1 MSQAA
6 PPAGGFQEASPAA
19 FASGTRAAGI
29 VIALGY
35 LLGVVA
41 GPVVAVVGGLALI
54 TYGRSLLLMRIPA
67 AIAGGAIAVIAGSL
81 GVGALRWQ
89 ALELVELRGAQA
101 VLGPT
106 LLVGPTQVAVAVGIA
121 AAAALVAL
129 AMWLSEP
136 WPTARA
142 GYVWSALEAV
152 LVALAIVTVFFDP
165 SRSGFGGAGAGSFPA
180 QLFRSAV
187 AVVVTAG
194 AAGAAAWVLS
204 KQGDLWRAVPLVAS
218 GAAVLAG
225 AALLM
230 SAR

>member
-1 MSQAA
+1 MSEAA

-81 GVGALRWQ
+81 GVGALRWE
-89 ALELVELRGAQA
+89 ALELAELRGAQA

-106 LLVGPTQVAVAVGIA
+106 LLVGPTQTAVAVAIA

-129 AMWLSEP
+129 AVWLSAP

-165 SRSGFGGAGAGSFPA
+165 SRSGFGGAALPA
-180 QLFRSAV
+180 QLLRSVVAV
-187 AVVVTAG
+187 AVTAA
-194 AAGAAAWVLS
+194 AAGAVAWLLS
-204 KQGDLWRAVPLVAS
+204 KQEDLWRALPLV
-218 GAAVLAG
+218 GAGAGVLAG

-230 SAR
+230 SVR

>member
-1 MSQAA
+1 MSEAA

-19 FASGTRAAGI
+19 FASGTRAAGL
-29 VIALGY
+29 VIGLGY
-35 LLGVVA
+35 LFGLVA

-54 TYGRSLLLMRIPA
+54 TYGRSLLLMRIPT

-106 LLVGPTQVAVAVGIA
+106 VLVGPTQTAVAVGIA
-121 AAAALVAL
+121 AGAALVAL
-129 AMWLSEP
+129 AVWLSAP
-136 WPTARA
+136 WPAARA
-142 GYVWSALEAV
+142 GYVWSALEAG

-165 SRSGFGGAGAGSFPA
+165 SRSGFGGAGVGSLPA

-194 AAGAAAWVLS
+194 AAGAAAWLLS
-204 KQGDLWRAVPLVAS
+204 KQGDLWRSVPLAAS
-218 GAAVLAG
+218 GAAVLAA

-230 SAR
+230 SVR

>member
-67 AIAGGAIAVIAGSL
+67 AIAGGAIAVIAGAL
-81 GVGALRWQ
+81 GVGALRWE
-89 ALELVELRGAQA
+89 ALELAELRGVQA

-106 LLVGPTQVAVAVGIA
+106 LLVGPTQSAVAVGVA
-121 AAAALVAL
+121 AGAALVAL
-129 AMWLSEP
+129 AVWLSAP
-136 WPTARA
+136 WPRARS
-142 GYVWSALEAV
+142 GYLWSALEAV
-152 LVALAIVTVFFDP
+152 LVALAIVSVFFDP
-165 SRSGFGGAGAGSFPA
+165 SRSGFGGSAVGSLPA
-180 QLFRSAV
+180 QLLRWAV

-194 AAGAAAWVLS
+194 AAGAAAWFLS
-204 KQGDLWRAVPLVAS
+204 KQKDLWRALPVVAS
-218 GAAVLAG
+218 GAAVVAG

-230 SAR
+230 SVR